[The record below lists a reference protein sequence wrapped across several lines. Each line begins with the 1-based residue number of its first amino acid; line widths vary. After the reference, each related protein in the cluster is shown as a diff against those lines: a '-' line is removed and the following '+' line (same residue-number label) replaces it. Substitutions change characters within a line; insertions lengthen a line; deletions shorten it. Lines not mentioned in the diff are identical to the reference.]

1 MKKLGSILICII
13 LMLSMVT
20 MSASAAD
27 KEGVLTLPENDGTA
41 YPVTG
46 ISDSYSYDEE
56 VYRVI
61 VPENIVRL
69 GDQAF
74 YSCTNLYQI
83 KLHDK
88 IQRIGKQAFEKTEIY
103 EDADNWSDGVL
114 YIGDTLIKA
123 DPNVISESYQI
134 KAGTRLIADGAFEN
148 CENLAAIELPDT
160 VEYIGADAFSGTS
173 LMNNKVNWANNA
185 LIIDHVLI
193 AVDKEYNG
201 VFSVPDGIRTIA
213 DCAFEHAKVTEVTT
227 PDTLRYIGHNAFWDC
242 QELVSISLGES
253 VETLGCGP
261 FRMCNKLETITVH
274 EDNEN
279 FAVSDGVLYNH
290 HLSSVVKCPQM
301 IQGRVVLPYTIKKIN
316 AYAFEWCTEMESI
329 EIPEGCVFIGNSA
342 FSTCENLSDVVLPE
356 TLEYIDTSAFSYC
369 NSIESISIPDNVYYL
384 GKYAFNCCLNLK
396 EVEIGDGIDELKYC
410 LFESC
415 EKLNKVTLGDN
426 IRVID
431 DTAFLFTRYVSNV
444 SNYQNGLLVSSDR
457 YLIKVA
463 HDVTYCYIPN
473 GIAII
478 ADGAFEY
485 PSEEGCLSEVHVP
498 SSIERMNWGAFH
510 EVSETTPIYFSGS
523 IERFIN
529 ITNFD
534 WDCIN
539 LYTSDFNS
547 SVWSVIILTGC
558 LIVMIAGVVVLSRIK
573 RKQIL
578 RAEAEE
584 EHGES

>member
-1 MKKLGSILICII
+1 MKKLVSIMICII
-13 LMLSMVT
+13 LMISVVT
-20 MSASAAD
+20 VSASAAGN
-27 KEGVLTLPENDGTA
+27 EGVLTLPEDDGTG

-56 VYRVI
+56 VYKVI

-88 IQRIGKQAFEKTEIY
+88 IQRIGKQAFEKTELY

-114 YIGDTLIKA
+114 YIGDALIKA
-123 DPNVISESYQI
+123 NPDVISETYQI

-148 CENLAAIELPDT
+148 CENLATIELPGT

-173 LMNNKVNWANNA
+173 LMNNKENWSNNA

-213 DCAFEHAKVTEVTT
+213 DYAFEHAKVTEVVT
-227 PDTLRYIGHNAFWDC
+227 PDSLVHVGFNCFWDC
-242 QELVSISLGES
+242 QELVRVSLGKS
-253 VETLGCGP
+253 VSTLGRGP
-261 FRMCNKLETITVH
+261 FRMCNKLETISVH

-279 FAVSDGVLYNH
+279 FAVSNGVLYNH
-290 HLSSVVKCPQM
+290 QLSSVVKCPQM
-301 IQGRVVLPYTIKKIN
+301 TPGKVILPYTIKKTN

-369 NSIESISIPDNVYYL
+369 NSIESISIPDNVSYL

-396 EVEIGDGIDELKYC
+396 EVVIGDGIDELKYC

-426 IRVID
+426 IREID

-444 SNYQNGLLVSSDR
+444 SNYQNGLLVASDR

-463 HDVTYCYIPN
+463 HDVTNCYIPN

-485 PSEEGCLSEVHVP
+485 PSEEGWLKEIHVP
-498 SSIERMNWGAFH
+498 ASIERMNWGAFH
-510 EVSETTPIYFSGS
+510 EVPETTPIFLDGS

-529 ITNFD
+529 ITDFD

-547 SVWSVIILTGC
+547 SVWSVILLTGC
-558 LIVMIAGVVVLSRIK
+558 LIVLIVGVAVLSHIK

-578 RAEAEE
+578 RAETEE

>member
-13 LMLSMVT
+13 LMVSMVT
-20 MSASAAD
+20 VSASATSN
-27 KEGVLTLPENDGTA
+27 EGVLTLPEDDGTG

-56 VYRVI
+56 VYKVI

-88 IQRIGKQAFEKTEIY
+88 IQRIGKQAFEKTELY

-114 YIGDTLIKA
+114 YIGDALIKA
-123 DPNVISESYQI
+123 NPDMISETYQI
-134 KAGTRLIADGAFEN
+134 KEGTRLIADGAFEN
-148 CENLAAIELPDT
+148 CENLATIELPDT
-160 VEYIGADAFSGTS
+160 VEYVGADAFLGTS
-173 LMNNKVNWANNA
+173 LMNNKENWSNNA
-185 LIIDHVLI
+185 LIIGHVLI

-227 PDTLRYIGHNAFWDC
+227 PDTLKFIGFNAFWDC
-242 QELVSISLGES
+242 QELISVSLGSS
-253 VETLGCGP
+253 VETLGRGP
-261 FRMCNKLETITVH
+261 FRMCNKLQVISVH

-290 HLSSVVKCPQM
+290 QLSSVVRCPQM
-301 IQGRVVLPYTIKKIN
+301 TQGKVVLPHTIKKIN
-316 AYAFEWCTEMESI
+316 AYAFEWCTEIESI

-342 FSTCENLSDVVLPE
+342 FSRCENLSDVILPE

-463 HDVTYCYIPN
+463 HDVTNCYIPN

-485 PSEEGCLSEVHVP
+485 PSEEGWLSEVHVP

-510 EVSETTPIYFSGS
+510 EVPETTPIYFDGS

-547 SVWSVIILTGC
+547 SVWSVILLTGC
-558 LIVMIAGVVVLSRIK
+558 LIVLIAGVAVLSHIK

-578 RAEAEE
+578 RAETEE
-584 EHGES
+584 EHGER

>member
-13 LMLSMVT
+13 LMFSMVT
-20 MSASAAD
+20 VSASATSN
-27 KEGVLTLPENDGTA
+27 EGILTLPEDDGSG

-56 VYRVI
+56 VYKVI

-88 IQRIGKQAFEKTEIY
+88 IQRIGKQAFEKTELY

-114 YIGDTLIKA
+114 YIGDALIKA
-123 DPNVISESYQI
+123 NPDMIAETYQI
-134 KAGTRLIADGAFEN
+134 KEGTRLIADGAFEN
-148 CENLAAIELPDT
+148 CENLATIELPDT
-160 VEYIGADAFSGTS
+160 VEYVGADAFLGTS
-173 LMNNKVNWANNA
+173 LMNNKENWSNNA
-185 LIIDHVLI
+185 LIIEHVLI

-213 DCAFEHAKVTEVTT
+213 DYAFAHVKVTEVVT
-227 PDTLRYIGHNAFWDC
+227 PDSLMHVGFNCFWDC
-242 QELVSISLGES
+242 QELVKVSLGKS
-253 VETLGCGP
+253 VSTLGRGP

-290 HLSSVVKCPQM
+290 QLSSVVKCPQM
-301 IQGRVVLPYTIKKIN
+301 TPGRVILPYTIKKIN

-342 FSTCENLSDVVLPE
+342 FSTCENLTDVVLPE

-396 EVEIGDGIDELKYC
+396 EVEIGHGIDELKYC

-431 DTAFLFTRYVSNV
+431 DTAFLFTRFVSNV
-444 SNYQNGLLVSSDR
+444 SNYQNGLLVVSDR

-463 HDVTYCYIPN
+463 HDVTSCYIPN

-485 PSEEGCLSEVHVP
+485 PSEEGRLSEVHVP
-498 SSIERMNWGAFH
+498 PSIERMNWGAFH
-510 EVSETTPIYFSGS
+510 EVPETTPIYFNGS

-558 LIVMIAGVVVLSRIK
+558 LIVLITGVAILNRIK

-578 RAEAEE
+578 CAETEE